1 MDYLNIN
8 TRLLLCFILAC
19 GTTFWLIPSVV
30 NIARSK
36 RLFAEPNDR
45 ASHTES
51 TPTLGGLAIFTGV
64 ALSTLLFFNFT
75 AIPKFQYV
83 IAGLLIIFFTGIKDD
98 LIGITPFQ
106 KFLAQIIAVLIIVVF
121 GGIRFTHLHGFIG
134 IFEINNHV
142 GLVISVIAI
151 VGITNCF
158 NLMDGIDGLSASL
171 GILASVVFGAWFY
184 LVGDNDWAML
194 CVGMTGALMAFFYFN
209 VFSKKYKIFMGDTGS
224 LILGF
229 IMAIMVIRF
238 NEANIDVTGPWAM
251 RASPAISFGI
261 IMVPVFDTLRVFATR
276 IFRNVS
282 PFSPDKTHIHHYLL
296 ELGLSHLQATLVLFF
311 TGVLFVGVSW
321 YLRDLTVAWLLMVL
335 LTLGAVLSFIPIFL
349 VERKKKGM
357 W

>member
-1 MDYLNIN
+1 MDFLNIN

-19 GTTFWLIPSVV
+19 VTTFLLIPSIV

-45 ASHTES
+45 GSHTES

-64 ALSTLLFFNFT
+64 ALSTLLFFNFS

-98 LIGITPFQ
+98 LTGITPFQ
-106 KFLAQIIAVLIIVVF
+106 KFMAQITAVLIIVVF
-121 GGIRFTHLHGFIG
+121 GSIRFTHLHGFIG
-134 IFEINNHV
+134 IFEINNHI

-184 LVGDNDWAML
+184 LVGDWDWAML

-209 VFSKKYKIFMGDTGS
+209 VFSKKFKIFMGDTGS

-238 NEANIDVTGPWAM
+238 NESNIDLSGPWAM
-251 RASPAISFGI
+251 RAAPAVSFGI
-261 IMVPVFDTLRVFATR
+261 IMVPVFDTIRVFLTR

-282 PFSPDKTHIHHYLL
+282 PFSPDRTHIHHYLL
-296 ELGLSHLQATLVLFF
+296 ELGLSHFQATLVLFF
-311 TGVLFVGVSW
+311 TSILFVAVSYW
-321 YLRDLTVAWLLMVL
+321 LRNLTVAWLLMIL
-335 LTLGAVLSFIPIFL
+335 LAMGAVLSFIPIFL
-349 VERKKKGM
+349 VERKRKK
-357 W
+357 